1 MSNQKADGK
10 DKKKSSQLV
19 IRLDKTE
26 RDVFV
31 KLCER
36 MHTSAAREIRRF
48 MREFVSANSV
58 SELGAGV
65 ELETAVVPQAPDD
78 APVLDAVAAPEPE
91 SPVEVAV
98 DETDRPKKKPKRVQ
112 Q

>member
-1 MSNQKADGK
+1 MSKQKADGK

-31 KLCER
+31 KLCQR
-36 MHTSAAREIRRF
+36 IDTSAAREIRRF

-65 ELETAVVPQAPDD
+65 ELETAVVTQAPDD
-78 APVLDAVAAPEPE
+78 APALNVTVAAEPE
-91 SPVEVAV
+91 APVEAAA
-98 DETDRPKKKPKRVQ
+98 DETEKPKKKPKRVQ